1 MNTAT
6 LLSFLKPTTLL
17 LCCCSLQCEQE
28 IQKLTTQLQ
37 KEEDELDSAES
48 QLAEINLKLEE
59 AEQQM
64 DENERYYTMFVVSN
78 TSQLRLNKC
87 ML

>member
-1 MNTAT
+1 M
-6 LLSFLKPTTLL
+6 
-17 LCCCSLQCEQE
+17 
-28 IQKLTTQLQ
+28 TTQLQ

-64 DENERYYTMFVVSN
+64 DENERYYTIFVVSLN